1 MILLYDEYADSWC
14 WVEMNNHDDELSPH
28 FDTEGDA
35 RLWRT
40 RMINLLK
47 GKA

>member
-1 MILLYDEYADSWC
+1 MILLYDEYVDCWI
-14 WVEMNNHDDELSPH
+14 WVEMNNHHIELSPQ
-28 FDTEGDA
+28 FDSEADA